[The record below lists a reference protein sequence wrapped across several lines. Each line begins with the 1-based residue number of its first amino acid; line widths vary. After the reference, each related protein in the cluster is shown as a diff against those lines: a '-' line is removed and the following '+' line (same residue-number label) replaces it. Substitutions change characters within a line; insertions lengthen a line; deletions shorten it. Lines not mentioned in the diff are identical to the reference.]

1 LLADNSN
8 PAFSADAEENRSRV
22 SFERRATDALRDM
35 GIWAPIGFL
44 ALFVVLCVACVPGVF
59 LTMAAGALFGL
70 GWGFLYAWAGAQ
82 LGASAAFFV
91 SRHVAH
97 DWVARRL
104 AKRPL
109 LSAIEEAVTT
119 EGWRIVGLLR
129 LAPGSPFFLLNY
141 LFGLTRV
148 RYREYL
154 LATAVA
160 TIPGTL
166 MFVYLGSIGWSAAA
180 GEFDTVWDW
189 VLHGAGLLLIVIAC
203 SIVARRS
210 QRILHSRLGPRR
222 QTKAE

>member
-1 LLADNSN
+1 
-8 PAFSADAEENRSRV
+8 V
-22 SFERRATDALRDM
+22 SFEKRATRVLRDL

-44 ALFVVLCVACVPGVF
+44 ALFVLLCVACVPGVF

-82 LGASAAFFV
+82 MGASAAFFI

-97 DWVARRL
+97 DWVTRRL
-104 AKRPL
+104 ASRPI
-109 LSAIEEAVTT
+109 LSAIEEAVTA

-154 LATAVA
+154 WATAVA

-166 MFVYLGSIGWSAAA
+166 MFVYLGSLGRSAAA
-180 GEFDTVWDW
+180 GEFESTWDW
-189 VLHGAGLLLIVIAC
+189 VLHGGGLLLLATAC
-203 SIVARRS
+203 SIVARRA
-210 QRILHSRLGPRR
+210 QQILRSRLRPH
-222 QTKAE
+222 TDSPAKWC